1 MAARAGIISIIFA
14 AHTAA
19 AQEPAPA
26 PPWSVLLEGYAG
38 LGLFATNERVGS
50 HALGGGALELG
61 AGRLQVGGFVEAL
74 SMVEEHAV
82 AYGGLVGVRQPF
94 RHWVEL
100 DASLGAGRRRFFND
114 EPRYGL
120 GGYAL
125 SGWFGTLRAG
135 VSDRLGGA
143 LGERAGI
150 LLVTSIDLTPHDIAW
165 HFGPPDMPNATQGVH
180 RVGGVS
186 VTLAVTAG
194 FDLAPQPVRPR
205 R

>member
-1 MAARAGIISIIFA
+1 MAAQAGIISIIFA
-14 AHTAA
+14 AHNAA
-19 AQEPAPA
+19 AQEPALA

-38 LGLFATNERVGS
+38 LGLLATTERVDS

-61 AGRLQVGGFVEAL
+61 AGRLQIGGFVEAL

-100 DASLGAGRRRFFND
+100 DAFLGVGRRRFFND
-114 EPRYGL
+114 APRYGL
-120 GGYAL
+120 GGYTT
-125 SGWFGTLRAG
+125 SGWLGTLRAG
-135 VSDRLGGA
+135 VSDRLGGT
-143 LGERAGI
+143 LGERVGVV
-150 LLVTSIDLTPHDIAW
+150 LVTSIDLTPRDIAW
-165 HFGPPDMPNATQGVH
+165 HFGPPQMPYENQGVH

-194 FDLAPQPVRPR
+194 FDLAPHPVRPR